1 MTAHVE
7 VMHRIGK
14 ESHMFEGFERRQI
27 ATSGT
32 TINLVKGGDG
42 PALLLLHGIPQT
54 HIMWHKIA
62 PRLAQSFTVVAADL
76 RGYGDSSKPAGG
88 GDYSAYNKR
97 TMARDQVET
106 MARLG

>member
-27 ATSGT
+27 TTSGT

-42 PALLLLHGIPQT
+42 PPLLVLHGYPQT
-54 HIMWHKIA
+54 HVMWHKIA
-62 PRLAQSFTVVAADL
+62 PRLAQDFTVVAADL
-76 RGYGDSSKPAGG
+76 RGYGDSGKPH
-88 GDYSAYNKR
+88 
-97 TMARDQVET
+97 RDQEQLKYAQRAT
-106 MARLG
+106 THDHGDGMQQ